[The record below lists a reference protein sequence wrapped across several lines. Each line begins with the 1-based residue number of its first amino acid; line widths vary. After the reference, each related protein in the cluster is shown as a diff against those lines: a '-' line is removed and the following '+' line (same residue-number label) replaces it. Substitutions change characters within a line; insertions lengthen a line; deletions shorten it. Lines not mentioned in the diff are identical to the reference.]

1 MCDFVYSCHQD
12 LLNSL
17 LQRPFQRI
25 LLSSS
30 FDNKSSDCSSSE
42 DATVLAELMFKSI
55 NNVFTTPVENGNVD
69 GEYSDVLQVSPIS
82 LLVLVLKFL
91 VLILKNCKNGQLKN
105 FQFNNVISIRCKN
118 INNSFIYYVI
128 FYVSVLLR

>member
-82 LLVLVLKFL
+82 LVVLVLS
-91 VLILKNCKNGQLKN
+91 
-105 FQFNNVISIRCKN
+105 FNTKK
-118 INNSFIYYVI
+118 
-128 FYVSVLLR
+128 L